1 LKKFAKNIG
10 FYLLLIALS
19 ILIAQFFMQ
28 QTPQEIEEFTYTNF
42 INQVEAGNI
51 EQVTLIGNEKA
62 EGTYQG
68 REFAV
73 NIPPDDM
80 PYLLQQLRANNVEIN
95 TEPEPSA
102 PWWLNIFG
110 YMFPILILIV
120 VWVFIMRRMQGGGSQ
135 MMSFG
140 KSKATQMTESEKN
153 KTFDDVANYEE
164 VKEELQEVVEFLKN
178 PRKFARLGAE
188 VPKGILLVGPPGT
201 GKTLMARAV
210 AGEAGVPFFFIS
222 GSDFVEM
229 FVGVGAS
236 RVRDLFE
243 KGKKNSPCIIF
254 VDELDSVGR
263 QRGAGLGGGHDEREQ
278 TLNQLLNEMDGF
290 EPNEGIILMAA
301 TNRPDVLDP
310 ALLRPGRFD
319 RQVIVDKPD
328 RRGRELILE
337 IHMKNKP
344 TSEDVDVE
352 TLAKRTPG
360 FSGADMEN
368 LANEAAILAA
378 RRGRD
383 TISMLE
389 FDDAID
395 RVIAGPAKKSRVIS
409 DKERNLVA
417 YHETGHALLGELLEH
432 ADRTH
437 KVSIIP
443 RGRAGGFT
451 IPLPEDDRNFMTKR
465 ELLDRVSALL
475 GGRVAEAIFLDDIST
490 GAQNDLER
498 ATRIVR
504 AMITEYGM
512 SEKLGP
518 LTLGQKHDEQVF
530 LGRDISRQRNYS
542 ESVAAEIDAEVSS
555 MVDQCYRKAET
566 LLKENSD
573 AVERIVKA
581 LKEYETL
588 NADQIKQLL
597 EGKEID
603 EIDIEE
609 SQVERGQESEPYQGQ
624 EAKAAPQTFSG
635 NPDDSGGGPG
645 SAEKADSGDPDFEE
659 TGKQREEA
667 AEETPPGSEK
677 KQNKESP
684 EDSGGKSEKK
694 PAEGPGRNRDLDVDY
709 PVDESDLN
717 SDSDDGEDSK
727 TAGQYNINRLEEG
740 NNSSSGS

>member
-1 LKKFAKNIG
+1 MKKFAKNIG

-28 QTPQEIEEFTYTNF
+28 QTPQEIEEFTYSNF

-51 EQVTLIGNEKA
+51 DQVTLIGNEKA
-62 EGTYQG
+62 EGLYQG

-120 VWVFIMRRMQGGGSQ
+120 VWIFIMRRMQGGGSQ

-140 KSKATQMTESEKN
+140 KSKATQMTESDKN
-153 KTFDDVANYEE
+153 KTFEDVANYEE

-344 TSEDVDVE
+344 TDDNVDIE

-360 FSGADMEN
+360 FTGADMEN

-378 RRGRD
+378 RRGKD
-383 TISMLE
+383 IISMLE

-417 YHETGHALLGELLEH
+417 HHETGHALLGELLEH

-555 MVDQCYRKAET
+555 MVDQCYRKAEN

-573 AVERIVKA
+573 AVERIVAA
-581 LKEYETL
+581 LKQHETL
-588 NADQIKQLL
+588 NADQIKKLI
-597 EGKEID
+597 EGE
-603 EIDIEE
+603 ELDIEKE
-609 SQVERGQESEPYQGQ
+609 SQPDREQESEGFQGQ
-624 EAKAAPQTFSG
+624 EAEPAPQTFSG

-645 SAEKADSGDPDFEE
+645 SAQKVGSDDSDPEE
-659 TGKQREEA
+659 SSSQKKET
-667 AEETPPGSEK
+667 AEESSPESEGKSEK
-677 KQNKESP
+677 GSSK
-684 EDSGGKSEKK
+684 DSEGKSEKK
-694 PAEGPGRNRDLDVDY
+694 STNDSGKNRDLDVDY
-709 PVDESDLN
+709 PVDEPNLN
-717 SDSDDGEDSK
+717 SESDEGEDSK
-727 TAGQYNINRLEEG
+727 TAGQYNIRRLEEG

>member
-1 LKKFAKNIG
+1 
-10 FYLLLIALS
+10 
-19 ILIAQFFMQ
+19 MQ
-28 QTPQEIEEFTYTNF
+28 QGPQEIEEFTYTNLLQE
-42 INQVEAGNI
+42 IDSGNI
-51 EQVTLIGNEKA
+51 DRITIIGSEKA
-62 EGTYQG
+62 EGTVDG
-68 REFAV
+68 REFSV
-73 NIPPDDM
+73 NVPPEDI
-80 PYLLQQLRANNVEIN
+80 PYLLQNLRAMDVNIS
-95 TEPEPSA
+95 TEPEPTP
-102 PWWLNIFG
+102 PWWMNILG
-110 YMFPILILIV
+110 YMFPILILIIA
-120 VWVFIMRRMQGGGSQ
+120 WVFIMQRMQGGGSQ

-140 KSKATQMTESEKN
+140 KSKAKMSESEK
-153 KTFDDVANYEE
+153 KVTFDDVANYEE
-164 VKEELQEVVEFLKN
+164 VKEELLEVVEFLKN
-178 PRKFARLGAE
+178 PRKFSRLGAE

-243 KGKKNSPCIIF
+243 QGKKNSPCIIF

-319 RQVIVDKPD
+319 RQVLVDKPD
-328 RRGRELILE
+328 VLGRRLILE
-337 IHMKNKP
+337 IHMEDKP
-344 TSEDVDVE
+344 TTDEVDTE
-352 TLAKRTPG
+352 ILAKRTPG

-378 RRGRD
+378 RRGKE
-383 TISMLE
+383 TITMLE

-409 DKERNLVA
+409 EKERNLVA

-451 IPLPEDDRNFMTKR
+451 IPLPEDDRNFMTRR
-465 ELLDRVSALL
+465 ELLDRVTALL
-475 GGRVAEAIFLDDIST
+475 GGRVAESIFLEDIST

-498 ATRIVR
+498 ATQIVR

-518 LTLGQKHDEQVF
+518 LTLGQKHNEQVF
-530 LGRDISRQRNYS
+530 LGRDISRQQNYS
-542 ESVAAEIDAEVSS
+542 ESVAAEIDQEEV
-555 MVDQCYRKAET
+555 V
-566 LLKENSD
+566 
-573 AVERIVKA
+573 
-581 LKEYETL
+581 
-588 NADQIKQLL
+588 
-597 EGKEID
+597 
-603 EIDIEE
+603 
-609 SQVERGQESEPYQGQ
+609 
-624 EAKAAPQTFSG
+624 
-635 NPDDSGGGPG
+635 
-645 SAEKADSGDPDFEE
+645 
-659 TGKQREEA
+659 
-667 AEETPPGSEK
+667 
-677 KQNKESP
+677 
-684 EDSGGKSEKK
+684 
-694 PAEGPGRNRDLDVDY
+694 
-709 PVDESDLN
+709 
-717 SDSDDGEDSK
+717 
-727 TAGQYNINRLEEG
+727 
-740 NNSSSGS
+740 